1 MLAAKAAGKPVVVSM
16 GDYGASGGYWISSQ
30 ANEIV
35 AEPST
40 LTGSIGVFGGKLAIG
55 PALAKFGIDIH
66 GLSVGGDYAGAFGA
80 EGPMTPTQRAA
91 FSAWMDKIYQGFVTR
106 VAQGRRLP
114 VDRVME
120 IAKGHVWTGAQ
131 AKDLGLVDQIGG
143 YQVALQRA
151 EALAGLTG
159 EVRVRTFPTTQS
171 PFAALLRLFG
181 GGDADSARLL
191 LGVSDAPRDPI
202 TRDLIE
208 TLHQA
213 HLRAEGATVLAPIM
227 PFSGR

>member
-1 MLAAKAAGKPVVVSM
+1 
-16 GDYGASGGYWISSQ
+16 
-30 ANEIV
+30 
-35 AEPST
+35 
-40 LTGSIGVFGGKLAIG
+40 
-55 PALAKFGIDIH
+55 
-66 GLSVGGDYAGAFGA
+66 
-80 EGPMTPTQRAA
+80 
-91 FSAWMDKIYQGFVTR
+91 
-106 VAQGRRLP
+106 
-114 VDRVME
+114 ME

-131 AKDLGLVDQIGG
+131 AKDLGLVDAIGG

-159 EVRVRTFPTTQS
+159 DVRVRTFTSTQS

-191 LGVSDAPRDPI
+191 LGAGASDIPRDPV